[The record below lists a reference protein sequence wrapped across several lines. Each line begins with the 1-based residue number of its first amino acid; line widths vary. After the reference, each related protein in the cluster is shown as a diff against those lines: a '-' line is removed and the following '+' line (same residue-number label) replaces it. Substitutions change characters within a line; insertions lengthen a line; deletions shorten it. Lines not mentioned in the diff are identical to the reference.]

1 LTPETATSQGADMK
15 ALWKEFSTYAVVG
28 VANTL
33 IHWQLFYVLNTA
45 AGFSQAASNFSAFC
59 VAATFSFY
67 VHALYT
73 FEAGASV
80 VRYLVYIGFMG
91 VLSVVVGHYADVWKL
106 HGLVTVASFS
116 LLSLVCGFF
125 FSRFILFSE
134 REA

>member
-1 LTPETATSQGADMK
+1 MK

-33 IHWQLFYVLNTA
+33 IHWQVFYVLVTA
-45 AGFSQAASNFSAFC
+45 AELSQAASNVAAFC
-59 VAATFSFY
+59 VAAMFSFY

-80 VRYLVYIGFMG
+80 RRYLAYLCFMG
-91 VLSVVVGHYADVWKL
+91 VVSFVVGHYADVWKI

-116 LLSLVCGFF
+116 LLSLICGLF
-125 FSRFILFSE
+125 FSRFILFGG

>member
-1 LTPETATSQGADMK
+1 MK
-15 ALWKEFSTYAVVG
+15 ALWKAFSTYAVVG

-33 IHWQLFYVLNTA
+33 IHWQIFYVLTVA
-45 AGFSQAASNFSAFC
+45 AELSQAASNFAAFC

-80 VRYLVYIGFMG
+80 LRYLLYVFFVG
-91 VLSVVVGHYADVWKL
+91 VMSFVVGHYADVWKI
-106 HGLVTVASFS
+106 HGLVTVGSFS
-116 LLSLVCGFF
+116 LLSMICGLF
-125 FSRFILFSE
+125 FSGFVLYGE

>member
-1 LTPETATSQGADMK
+1 MK

-33 IHWQLFYVLNTA
+33 IHWQIFYVLTIA
-45 AGFSQAASNFSAFC
+45 AERSQAASNFSAFC

-73 FEAGASV
+73 FEAGGSV
-80 VRYLVYIGFMG
+80 LRYLLYVFFMG
-91 VLSVVVGHYADVWKL
+91 GMSFVVGHYADVWKI
-106 HGLVTVASFS
+106 HGLVTVGSFS
-116 LLSLVCGFF
+116 LLSLICGLF
-125 FSRFILFSE
+125 FSRFVLYGE

>member
-1 LTPETATSQGADMK
+1 MK
-15 ALWKEFSTYAVVG
+15 VLCKEFSTYAVVG

-33 IHWQLFYVLNTA
+33 IHWQIFYVLTIA
-45 AGFSQAASNFSAFC
+45 ADLSQAASNFSAFC

-80 VRYLVYIGFMG
+80 LRYLLYVFFMG
-91 VLSVVVGHYADVWKL
+91 GMSFVVGHYADVWKI
-106 HGLVTVASFS
+106 HGLVTVGSFS

-125 FSRFILFSE
+125 FSRFVLYGE

>member
-1 LTPETATSQGADMK
+1 MK
-15 ALWKEFSTYAVVG
+15 ALWKAFSTYAIVG

-33 IHWQLFYVLNTA
+33 IHWQIFYVLTTA
-45 AGFSQAASNFSAFC
+45 AEISQAASNFSAFC

-80 VRYLVYIGFMG
+80 LRYLMYVFFMG
-91 VLSVVVGHYADVWKL
+91 VMSFVVGHYADVWKI
-106 HGLVTVASFS
+106 HGLMTVASFS
-116 LLSLVCGFF
+116 LLSLICGLF
-125 FSRFILFSE
+125 FSRFVLYGE

>member
-1 LTPETATSQGADMK
+1 MDMK

-33 IHWQLFYVLNTA
+33 IHWQLFYILSTA
-45 AGFSQAASNFSAFC
+45 AEWSQAASNVTAFC

-80 VRYLVYIGFMG
+80 RRYLSYVCCMG
-91 VLSVVVGHYADVWKL
+91 VASFVVGHYADVWKL

-116 LLSLVCGFF
+116 LLSLFCGFF
-125 FSRFILFSE
+125 FSRFILFRE

>member
-1 LTPETATSQGADMK
+1 MK
-15 ALWKEFSTYAVVG
+15 ALWKEFSTYTVIG

-33 IHWQLFYVLNTA
+33 IHWQLFYVLSTA
-45 AGFSQAASNFSAFC
+45 AELSQAVSNFSAFC

-80 VRYLVYIGFMG
+80 LRYLLYVFFMG
-91 VLSVVVGHYADVWKL
+91 GMSFVVGHYADVWKI
-106 HGLVTVASFS
+106 HGLVTVGSFS

-125 FSRFILFSE
+125 FSRFVLYGE

>member
-1 LTPETATSQGADMK
+1 MK

-33 IHWQLFYVLNTA
+33 IHWQIFYVLTIA
-45 AGFSQAASNFSAFC
+45 AELSQAASNFSAFC

-80 VRYLVYIGFMG
+80 LRYLLYVFFMG
-91 VLSVVVGHYADVWKL
+91 VMSFVVGHYADVWKI
-106 HGLVTVASFS
+106 HGLVTVWSFS

-125 FSRFILFSE
+125 FSRFILYGE

>member
-1 LTPETATSQGADMK
+1 MK
-15 ALWKEFSTYAVVG
+15 ALWKALSTYAVVG

-33 IHWQLFYVLNTA
+33 IHWQIFYVLTTA
-45 AGFSQAASNFSAFC
+45 AEFSQASSNFSAFC

-80 VRYLVYIGFMG
+80 VRYLIYVFFMG
-91 VLSVVVGHYADVWKL
+91 VMSFVVGHYADVWKI

-116 LLSLVCGFF
+116 LLSLICGFF
-125 FSRFILFSE
+125 FSRFVLSGE

>member
-1 LTPETATSQGADMK
+1 MK
-15 ALWKEFSTYAVVG
+15 ALWKAFSTYAVVG

-33 IHWQLFYVLNTA
+33 IHWQIFYVLTVA
-45 AGFSQAASNFSAFC
+45 AELSQAVSNFSAFC

-80 VRYLVYIGFMG
+80 LRYLLYVVFMG
-91 VLSVVVGHYADVWKL
+91 AMSFVVGHYADVYNI

-116 LLSLVCGFF
+116 LLSMICGLF
-125 FSRFILFSE
+125 FSRFVLYGE

>member
-1 LTPETATSQGADMK
+1 MK

-45 AGFSQAASNFSAFC
+45 AGISQAASNLSAFC

-73 FEAGASV
+73 FEAGTSV
-80 VRYLVYIGFMG
+80 LRYLAYIGFMG
-91 VLSVVVGHYADVWKL
+91 VMSFVVGHFADVWKL
-106 HGLVTVASFS
+106 HGVVTVASFS
-116 LLSLVCGFF
+116 LLSLVCGGF
-125 FSRFILFSE
+125 FSKFVLL
-134 REA
+134 REQKGLNGLDSGGIE

>member
-1 LTPETATSQGADMK
+1 MK

-33 IHWQLFYVLNTA
+33 IHWQLFYILTTA
-45 AGFSQAASNFSAFC
+45 AEWSQAASNVSAFC

-73 FEAGASV
+73 FDAKESV
-80 VRYLVYIGFMG
+80 LRYLGYVGVMG
-91 VLSVVVGHYADVWKL
+91 VLSFVFGHYADVWKL

-125 FSRFILFSE
+125 FSRFFLFSE

>member
-1 LTPETATSQGADMK
+1 MK

-33 IHWQLFYVLNTA
+33 IHWQIFYVLTIA
-45 AGFSQAASNFSAFC
+45 AELSQAASNFSAFC
-59 VAATFSFY
+59 VAAAFSFY

-73 FEAGASV
+73 FEVGASV
-80 VRYLVYIGFMG
+80 LRYLLYVFFMG
-91 VLSVVVGHYADVWKL
+91 VMSFVVGHYADVWKI
-106 HGLVTVASFS
+106 HGLVTVGSFS

-125 FSRFILFSE
+125 FSRFVLYGE